1 MPTVQQVLD
10 KLVEAD
16 DELTK
21 AYSRAPAN
29 QRVWIDFCARAIEGV
44 IKDIV
49 RSDLHSR
56 TGQIQQLTKE
66 IKGGTQD
73 LQALKTTIQ
82 QIVAAAQIAQKA
94 LNALSALLP
103 LL

>member
-1 MPTVQQVLD
+1 MTTVQEVLD
-10 KLVEAD
+10 CLVASD

-21 AYSRAPAN
+21 AYSTAPSDEL
-29 QRVWIDFCARAIEGV
+29 VWIDFCSRAIEGV

-66 IKGGTQD
+66 IQGGTQD
-73 LQALKTTIQ
+73 LEALKKTITQIQ
-82 QIVAAAQIAQKA
+82 QAGQIAQKA
-94 LNALSALLP
+94 LNALAALFP